1 MFCLSHQACST
12 LNACISNQAIVSL
25 QQLSF
30 IFSNYLHM
38 PNLNSLLS
46 FIPYMGKN
54 DCKKEDMRDSSV
66 SNEDVYTLLT
76 KIPHG
81 KVSTYGDI
89 ARAVGHPRASR
100 AIGRILAN
108 NPNPIS
114 VPCHRVVKSNGE
126 IGGFAFGQQKK
137 REILEKEGIK
147 FQNKIVKNFQEFRFK
162 LTAI

>member
-1 MFCLSHQACST
+1 
-12 LNACISNQAIVSL
+12 
-25 QQLSF
+25 
-30 IFSNYLHM
+30 
-38 PNLNSLLS
+38 
-46 FIPYMGKN
+46 MGKN
-54 DCKKEDMRDSSV
+54 DRKREKMCYSGINNK
-66 SNEDVYTLLT
+66 DVYALLT

-89 ARAVGHPRASR
+89 ARALGYPRASR
-100 AIGRILAN
+100 AIGRIIAK

-126 IGGFAFGQQKK
+126 IGGFAYGQQKK

-147 FQNKIVKNFQEFRFK
+147 FQNKIVENFQEFRFN

>member
-1 MFCLSHQACST
+1 
-12 LNACISNQAIVSL
+12 
-25 QQLSF
+25 
-30 IFSNYLHM
+30 M
-38 PNLNSLLS
+38 PYLNSLIS

-54 DCKKEDMRDSSV
+54 DCKKEKMRDSSV
-66 SNEDVYTLLT
+66 SNEDVYTILT

-81 KVSTYGDI
+81 KVSTYADI
-89 ARAVGHPRASR
+89 ARALGHPRASR

-126 IGGFAFGQQKK
+126 IGGFAYGQQKK

-147 FQNKIVKNFQEFRFK
+147 FQNKIVENFQEFRFN